1 MKPTKNITMWKIT
14 MDNEE
19 WEHDIRFFNKF
30 ENAVN
35 FFLKKVE
42 EREDYWYIVNRD
54 TNYADIDS
62 TIMRLSEVVTED

>member
-1 MKPTKNITMWKIT
+1 MWKIT
-14 MDNEE
+14 MENEE

-30 ENAVN
+30 ENATK

-42 EREDYWYIVNRD
+42 EREDYGYIVNLD

-62 TIMRLSEVVTED
+62 TIMRLDEIITED

>member
-1 MKPTKNITMWKIT
+1 MRKIT

-30 ENAVN
+30 ENATN
-35 FFLKKVE
+35 FFLKKIE

-62 TIMRLSEVVTED
+62 TIMRLSEVITED

>member
-1 MKPTKNITMWKIT
+1 MWKIT

-62 TIMRLSEVVTED
+62 TVMRLSEVVTED

>member
-1 MKPTKNITMWKIT
+1 MRKIT

-19 WEHDIRFFNKF
+19 GEHDIRFFKKS
-30 ENAVN
+30 ENAIK

-42 EREDYWYIVNRD
+42 EREDYGYIVNRD

-62 TIMRLSEVVTED
+62 TIMRLDEVITED